1 MNDPRPPSGTA
12 DVDADAVAAR
22 VDAVVRPEI
31 RERSAYHVAKAE
43 GLVKLDANESPY
55 GLSAD
60 ARAQM
65 AVAVANIALNRYPD
79 GSGDALKA
87 ALRRFAGVP
96 EGAELVLGNGADELL
111 QLITTVT
118 ARPKAVVLAPDPTF
132 VMYRLYAA
140 YANLRYV
147 GVPLAADFT
156 LDLPAMLA
164 AIKRRKPALVW
175 LPSPNNPTGNA
186 FADSDIERILEAAP
200 GLVVLDEAYQAFGD
214 ATFLPRVLEFPNL
227 VVVRTVSKIGLAG
240 TRLGY
245 AVGHPGWIAEIDKVR
260 SPYNVN
266 SLTQAVVPVL
276 LDHADLLSAHVVAIR
291 GERDRLVGAFE
302 PLTGVEVFPTQANFV
317 LVRVVD
323 AARCVAAL
331 RDAGI
336 LVKNLDGSHPLLAG
350 CLRITV
356 GTPAENDQLLEA
368 LSRQA

>member
-1 MNDPRPPSGTA
+1 MNDPRPPTGMA
-12 DVDADAVAAR
+12 AADAVAAR

-55 GLSAD
+55 GLSAA
-60 ARAQM
+60 ARAQI
-65 AVAVANIALNRYPD
+65 AVAVANVALNRYPD
-79 GSGDALKA
+79 GGGDALKA
-87 ALRRFAGVP
+87 ALRRAVAVP
-96 EGAELVLGNGADELL
+96 GGAELVLGNGADELL

-164 AIKRRKPALVW
+164 AIKRSKPALVW

-186 FADSDIERILEAAP
+186 FADADIERILEAAP
-200 GLVVLDEAYQAFGD
+200 GLVVLDEAYEAFGD
-214 ATFLPRVLEFPNL
+214 ASFLPRVLDYPNL

-240 TRLGY
+240 ARLGY
-245 AVGHPGWIAEIDKVR
+245 AAGHPRWIAEIDKVR
-260 SPYNVN
+260 SPYNIN
-266 SLTQAVVPVL
+266 ALTQAVVPVL
-276 LDHADLLSAHVVAIR
+276 LDHADLLSTQVAAIR
-291 GERDRLVGAFE
+291 SERDRLVGALAGL
-302 PLTGVEVFPTQANFV
+302 PAVSVFPTQANFV
-317 LVRVVD
+317 LVRVAD
-323 AARCVAAL
+323 ASSCVAAL

-350 CLRITV
+350 CVRITV